1 MVNNMVKGFSEYD
14 AAEFLD
20 SDEMITTYLTE
31 VSKEND
37 PRMLSLA
44 LGDVARAKGMTLL
57 ARETGIS
64 RDGLY
69 KSFGENGNPTLETLS
84 KVANALGMKVV
95 LVAK

>member
-1 MVNNMVKGFSEYD
+1 MSSMVKGFSEYD
-14 AAEFLD
+14 AAEYLD
-20 SDEMITTYLTE
+20 SNEMIAAYLAE

-44 LGDVARAKGMTLL
+44 LGDVARAKGMTQL
-57 ARETGIS
+57 AKETGLS

-69 KSFGENGNPTLETLS
+69 KSLGENGNPTLETIS
-84 KVANALGMKVV
+84 KVADAFGMKVV